1 MKSWFI
7 PANLLAAALLSVG
20 CQHDSVGVLPAASGP
35 AATAVSYRP
44 AAASTQAVVEARTAE
59 RLAYA
64 EDLLRHKNTRQLP
77 NHLRR
82 RRYQSLKRLH
92 AYRTAGQFP
101 ALPAYSGQLQPCLRD
116 AQGRVDALGYLMQQS
131 GSPALLELL
140 SQRYPHTR
148 IESINNAELKHWVKM
163 SGLTLDECAL
173 IQGVN

>member
-1 MKSWFI
+1 VKYWII

-20 CQHDSVGVLPAASGP
+20 CQHDSAAVLPAGSAP
-35 AATAVSYRP
+35 AATAVSYHP
-44 AAASTQAVVEARTAE
+44 AEASTQAEAEARTAE

-92 AYRTAGQFP
+92 AYRTAAQFP
-101 ALPAYSGQLQPCLRD
+101 MLPAYSGQRQPCLRD
-116 AQGRVDALGYLMQQS
+116 AKGRVDALGYLMQQS
-131 GSPALLELL
+131 GSPALLEQL
-140 SQRYPHTR
+140 SRQHPNTR
-148 IESINNAELKHWVKM
+148 IEAINSAELKHWVKM
-163 SGLTLDECAL
+163 SGLTLEECAL